1 MVEESVPNSQ
11 RIFFNEQFS
20 VVANDQKNDKT
31 KSTIVGFRCL
41 LRPFLSFNAAC
52 SPQIDAFLES
62 NPQALFEIWGCL
74 GVTSFQLSFVVV
86 VFCVGSKHCRSNDCT
101 GNAEQVEIA
110 KMTHF
115 HWLTLP
121 HHKNFGTFGNG

>member
-1 MVEESVPNSQ
+1 LILLFGLQLAGMAMVEESVPNSQ

-41 LRPFLSFNAAC
+41 LRPLLSFNAAC

-86 VFCVGSKHCRSNDCT
+86 VFLCGFKT
-101 GNAEQVEIA
+101 LQVERL
-110 KMTHF
+110 HRQC
-115 HWLTLP
+115 
-121 HHKNFGTFGNG
+121 